1 MMDFTEVIEFLLD
14 NRNKMQKWNATGI
27 CLSSGIVA
35 LGILKVVPI
44 EYTLSFLVYIFGS
57 SALFAFSKRKNAAK
71 IPEAVC
77 PFCGAPY
84 EISKFKCTECG
95 REI

>member
-1 MMDFTEVIEFLLD
+1 MDFIEIIDFFSG
-14 NRNKMQKWNATGI
+14 NMNKMQKWNAGGI
-27 CLSSGIVA
+27 CLSSAVVGLEFSTLIPLRLTPYC
-35 LGILKVVPI
+35 LG
-44 EYTLSFLVYIFGS
+44 YIFLS
-57 SALFAFSKRKNAAK
+57 SALFTFSKRKNAAK